1 MAALA
6 PLAQLLDA
14 SLDPRQNKE
23 GLLYHNSYLRLNTD
37 IFSNS
42 GTQNSSRRE
51 KAWLRSTTAPHHRL
65 E

>member
-23 GLLYHNSYLRLNTD
+23 GQPNHNALPA
-37 IFSNS
+37 F
-42 GTQNSSRRE
+42 
-51 KAWLRSTTAPHHRL
+51 KH
-65 E
+65 

>member
-23 GLLYHNSYLRLNTD
+23 G
-37 IFSNS
+37 
-42 GTQNSSRRE
+42 
-51 KAWLRSTTAPHHRL
+51 WLEHKSDFTL
-65 E
+65 KY